1 MGKNKVYTKNIKKDN
16 IFQVHGYNNCLSLL
30 KKSQYEIIRIDI
42 LDQKKDYFATT
53 VDFQKYS
60 HCLRLLNK
68 NDFYNKHEGIR
79 SQGIVVQFKG
89 QIIKEIRNYKALD
102 SNSCLLILDNI
113 EDPQNV
119 GQIIRTA
126 ECAGI
131 NGIVFPSHNSFRV
144 SNTIINVSQGAFLN
158 MPLYEVT
165 NISNTILDLKK
176 NDHWVIGIE
185 NSIEAKLW
193 SQLDYTGHIAIV
205 VGSEGKGIR
214 KKVIGHCDFLG
225 NIPMQGDVN
234 SLNVSAAVSAILFE
248 RLRQI
253 KFK

>member
-1 MGKNKVYTKNIKKDN
+1 VAKKNIKDNN
-16 IFQVHGYNNCLSLL
+16 IFQVHGYNNCLPLL
-30 KKSQYEIIRIDI
+30 INTKFEIIRINI
-42 LDQKKDYFATT
+42 LEQKREFFTNKFN
-53 VDFQKYS
+53 FEKYS
-60 HCLRLLNK
+60 YCLSFLNK
-68 NDFYNKHEGIR
+68 NDFYNKYDGIR
-79 SQGIVVQFKG
+79 SQGIVVQFIGPITKS
-89 QIIKEIRNYKALD
+89 IASYKPVNP
-102 SNSCLLILDNI
+102 NSCLLILDNI

-131 NGIVFPSHNSFRV
+131 NGIVFPSHNSFKI
-144 SNTIINVSQGAFLN
+144 SNTLINISQGAFLN

-165 NISNTILDLKK
+165 NISTTILDLKK

-193 SQLDYTGHIAIV
+193 SKVDYAGHIAIV

-214 KKVIGHCDFLG
+214 KKVIEHCDFLG
-225 NIPMQGDVN
+225 SIPMQGDVN

-253 KFK
+253 KFKG

>member
-1 MGKNKVYTKNIKKDN
+1 MANKKIKNKNT
-16 IFQVHGYNNCLSLL
+16 FQVHGYNNCLPLL
-30 KKSQYEIIRIDI
+30 INTKFEITSINI
-42 LDQKKDYFATT
+42 LDQKREFFTNKFN
-53 VDFQKYS
+53 FEKYS

-68 NDFYNKHEGIR
+68 NDFYNKYGNIR

-89 QIIKEIRNYKALD
+89 PITKNIASYKVVN

-131 NGIVFPSHNSFRV
+131 NGIVFPLHNSFKI
-144 SNTIINVSQGAFLN
+144 SNTLINISQGAFLN

-165 NISNTILDLKK
+165 NLSTTILDLKK

-185 NSIEAKLW
+185 NGIEAKLW
-193 SQLDYTGHIAIV
+193 SKVDYAGHIAIV
-205 VGSEGKGIR
+205 VGGEGKGIR
-214 KKVIGHCDFLG
+214 KKVIEHCDFLG
-225 NIPMQGDVN
+225 SIPMQGDVN